1 MRVLERRLRKLEVGL
16 LPPAVTEASRDLANS
31 TCRRTLWPNGTVCEN
46 VVLATGNNGGE
57 LTQEQLDKWVASFP
71 VETL

>member
-31 TCRRTLWPNGTVCEN
+31 TCRRTLWPNGTVSRTWC
-46 VVLATGNNGGE
+46 LPRATMA
-57 LTQEQLDKWVASFP
+57 AS
-71 VETL
+71 